1 MRRSLVAAALVAAVA
16 LVSVLATLAVAGR
29 SLTQRT
35 GSLVLDVKIKS
46 QSATKSTLSK
56 EWRNVPGSKIE
67 VEVPRGQ
74 FSILLAR
81 FSGTSDCPVDFGG
94 VANCHVRLMV
104 GGKQMHPRGV
114 TIFDST
120 NAQSGDD
127 LQEAHTIE
135 RSIGPLKPGTYV
147 LRAQW
152 RTTDEAHPFVL
163 RGWHLTL
170 ERIRVD

>member
-1 MRRSLVAAALVAAVA
+1 MRRALVAAALVAAVA
-16 LVSVLATLAVAGR
+16 LMSALATLAVAGK

-35 GSLVLDVKIKS
+35 GSLVLDVVIKS
-46 QSATKSTLSK
+46 QAATKSTSSTD
-56 EWRNVPGSKIE
+56 WRNVPGSRIE
-67 VEVPRGQ
+67 VEVPQGQ

-94 VANCHVRLMV
+94 IANCHLRIMV
-104 GGKQMHPRGV
+104 GKKQMHPRGV

-127 LQEAHTIE
+127 LQEAHMIE

-147 LRAQW
+147 VRAQW
-152 RTTDEAHPFVL
+152 RTSDEAHPFVL
-163 RGWHLTL
+163 RGWHLTV
-170 ERIRVD
+170 ERIRAD

>member
-1 MRRSLVAAALVAAVA
+1 MRRALVAAALVAAVA
-16 LVSVLATLAVAGR
+16 LVSALATLAVAGR

-46 QSATKSTLSK
+46 QSATKSTDSK
-56 EWRNVPGSKIE
+56 QWKNVPGSRIE
-67 VEVPRGQ
+67 VEVPQGQ

-81 FSGTSDCPVDFGG
+81 FSGTSDCPVNFAGA
-94 VANCHVRLMV
+94 ANCHLRIMV
-104 GGKQMHPRGV
+104 GKKQMHPRGV

-127 LQEAHTIE
+127 MQEAHAIE
-135 RSIGPLKPGTYV
+135 RSIGPLRPGSYV
-147 LRAQW
+147 VRAQW
-152 RTTDEAHPFVL
+152 RTESPSQPFIL
-163 RGWHLTL
+163 RGWHLTV